1 MKQTY
6 RDKDILGQVVEG
18 LIPRRLI
25 NARQTFNGS
34 TNTPRPRR
42 IHLSQEL
49 DSEEYDLSLSAPI
62 YCLARQNLLTEILF
76 GNFLINRSSNSKSN
90 HCNLTLAQFGRQ
102 RRTRDSPK
110 IPSSETQKV
119 SSSFSIGIYSMLL
132 LIACLFVVTRTLV
145 QLNTCIEALLIELL
159 YCSL

>member
-90 HCNLTLAQFGRQ
+90 HCNPDSSTVWSTETNKRFTQNSII
-102 RRTRDSPK
+102 RDTKS
-110 IPSSETQKV
+110 
-119 SSSFSIGIYSMLL
+119 
-132 LIACLFVVTRTLV
+132 
-145 QLNTCIEALLIELL
+145 
-159 YCSL
+159 